1 MDLLQ
6 KLHILLVLGALGLDA
21 VLQIGPYESE
31 VERGSHL
38 TWPAAT
44 IPPLMLPMR
53 QLTFQAA
60 SVHCWH
66 MSSFLSTSCAG
77 PLSVSS
83 PSLQMYLGLNL
94 PKCNNLHILVEPH

>member
-66 MSSFLSTSCAG
+66 MSSFFVHQLCRAALSEFSQSTD
-77 PLSVSS
+77 VSGIE
-83 PSLQMYLGLNL
+83 PTQMQQLAYT
-94 PKCNNLHILVEPH
+94 C